1 MKKELGIGLVII
13 GIVVIVSVAVADIRI
28 PADESRQ
35 SDNNQIENNQSDNN
49 AEILDCSELSCNSTY
64 NGSNEKIDY
73 VIIDNYDNFLKF
85 KKNYLKGYSKYA
97 STVDGFNKSD
107 FKDKNLAIFKKFN
120 CSIDSVSY
128 KNNLAIISY
137 TQTKCAYLMG
147 EIKIVKINKKV
158 NKIQFVQN
166 R

>member
-1 MKKELGIGLVII
+1 MKKELGIGLVAI

-28 PADESRQ
+28 PADEGNQ
-35 SDNNQIENNQSDNN
+35 NDNNIEV
-49 AEILDCSELSCNSTY
+49 LDCKELDCNSVS
-64 NGSNEKIDY
+64 NGIEAEVDY
-73 VIIDNYDNFLKF
+73 IIIDNYDDFLKF
-85 KKNYLKGYSKYA
+85 KKNYLKEYSKYA
-97 STVDGFNKSD
+97 NVVDGFNKSD
-107 FKDKNLAIFKKFN
+107 FKDKNLVIFKKFN
-120 CSIDSVSY
+120 CSIDNISY

-147 EIKIVKINKKV
+147 EIEIVKVNKKV